1 MKIRYRTHA
10 NLPTLVA
17 SALLFA
23 SCQGS
28 SQSKDKARPTPSIA
42 GWIARDTA
50 VSQTLQGVGTLVP
63 EAEVDLR
70 VEIAG
75 RVEQIGFKEGQE
87 VKQGQLLL
95 KLVDADLAATRDKDK
110 AIAEYQKLTLQRR
123 KQQLAVE
130 AVAQQDVDD
139 AANAQTSA
147 AADLA
152 FAEAQLAKAQIRAPF
167 AGRIGLTNVAIGQ
180 YLTVGQTVASL
191 ARVKPLRVEFAVP
204 SDAVSRVHPGMDL
217 QFRPWGDRA
226 FRTAKIYATDPFVDS
241 VSRSLTVRARWAGD
255 MEGLVAGTAVEVQIG
270 LSRARAIL
278 MPPQGLT
285 ADARGPSVLVLRGG
299 KATTVPVVVG
309 KRTSEAVE
317 IVSGVKAGDTVLCN
331 GAVPVKPGSVVVPSR
346 YL

>member
-1 MKIRYRTHA
+1 MKMRNRT
-10 NLPTLVA
+10 L
-17 SALLFA
+17 ALLPA
-23 SCQGS
+23 VVAAATLCSCRDSG
-28 SQSKDKARPTPSIA
+28 QSKKAGRPAPSIA
-42 GWIARDTA
+42 AWVARDTT
-50 VSQTLQGVGTLVP
+50 VNQTLQGVGNLVP

-75 RVEQIGFKEGQE
+75 RVEKIGFREGQE

-110 AIAEYQKLTLQRR
+110 AVAQYQALTLQRR

-167 AGRIGLTNVAIGQ
+167 AGRIGLTNVAVGQ
-180 YLTVGQTVASL
+180 YLTAGQTVASL
-191 ARVKPLRVEFAVP
+191 ARTKPLRVEFQVP
-204 SDAVSRVHPGMDL
+204 GDAVSRVHPGMDL
-217 QFRPWGDRA
+217 QFRPWGERK

-241 VSRSLTVRARWAGD
+241 VSRSLAVRARWSGD

-270 LSRARAIL
+270 LSRARAVL

-285 ADARGPSVLVLRGG
+285 ADAHGPSVLVLRGG
-299 KATTVPVVVG
+299 KATAASVVVG
-309 KRTSEAVE
+309 QRTSDAVE

>member
-1 MKIRYRTHA
+1 MKIRYG
-10 NLPTLVA
+10 NLAFLPILA
-17 SALLFA
+17 AAALLG

-28 SQSKDKARPTPSIA
+28 DRSKDKARPTPSIPA
-42 GWIARDTA
+42 WIARDTT
-50 VSQTLQGVGTLVP
+50 VDQTLQGVGTLVP

-75 RVEQIGFKEGQE
+75 RVETLGFKEGQE

-95 KLVDADLAATRDKDK
+95 QLVDADLAATRDKDK

-139 AANAQTSA
+139 AANSQKSA

-167 AGRIGLTNVAIGQ
+167 AGRIGLTNVAVGQ
-180 YLTVGQTVASL
+180 YLAAGQTVASL
-191 ARVKPLRVEFAVP
+191 ARLKPLRVEFQVP
-204 SDAVSRVHPGMDL
+204 SDAVARVHPGMDL
-217 QFRPWGDRA
+217 QFRPWGDRK
-226 FRTAKIYATDPFVDS
+226 FRTAKIYASDPTVDS
-241 VSRSLTVRARWAGD
+241 ISRSLAVRARWSGSPA
-255 MEGLVAGTAVEVQIG
+255 GLVAGTAVEVQIG
-270 LSRARAIL
+270 LSSTRAIL

-309 KRTSEAVE
+309 QRTSSAVE

-346 YL
+346 FL